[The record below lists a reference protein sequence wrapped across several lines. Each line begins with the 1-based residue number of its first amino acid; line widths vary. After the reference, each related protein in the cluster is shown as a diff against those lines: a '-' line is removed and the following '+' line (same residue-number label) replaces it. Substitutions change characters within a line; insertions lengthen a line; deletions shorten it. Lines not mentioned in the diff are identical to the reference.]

1 MYVNYFS
8 LLGTIFLAIGVMLE
22 LSLIPQ
28 MVKEVRRPKDNWT
41 NARIYALARPTV
53 YVLTFAPFLVLIASR
68 ITSRPV
74 TRLGA
79 WVTLSVPLGLMCMAI
94 FTYLSYT
101 YKEKNL

>member
-8 LLGTIFLAIGVMLE
+8 LFGTVFLSIGVLLE

-28 MVKEVRRPKDNWT
+28 MVREVRRPKDNWT
-41 NARIYALARPTV
+41 NARIYALGRPAV
-53 YVLTFAPFLVLIASR
+53 YVVTFAPFLVLLASR
-68 ITSRPV
+68 ITTEPV

-79 WVTLSVPLGLMCMAI
+79 WVTLSVPFGLMCLAI

-101 YKEKNL
+101 YKEK